1 MATLKERI
9 VQIPQKLAEM
19 LAGTP
24 QQDEALPQNIV
35 YSAEARETLDPAN
48 MQPTLQLGTKTT
60 PARNGFLQDFMA
72 GAKENY
78 NNAFTPE
85 NLQPQNKNWATR
97 LGEGLGTALRFG
109 DSSWGRGLMAGGA
122 ALALGMSPGQALGY
136 GLGTT
141 AGRQGILTAD
151 KVYRNQLKKMGVSEE
166 DLNNIKGYVTND
178 VFKNASLANYRNKT
192 TDYRNMKLDQDTY
205 VKLQQ
210 NIYKMLDSGVISAE
224 EATIQ
229 MQSLNDE
236 FNKQNGITF
245 QEGLKRTQGD
255 RKLDQNERKISI
267 LEEKI
272 KQGQATQEEKEEY
285 YNLKNDKLRLE
296 IEALEQ
302 ENLRNNRNKPNKY
315 IQNDYVQMQ
324 APNGKIYKVPK
335 TDIEKYKN
343 AGGKVIG

>member
-24 QQDEALPQNIV
+24 RQDEALPQNIV

-48 MQPTLQLGTKTT
+48 MQPTLQLGTKIT

-151 KVYRNQLKKMGVSEE
+151 KLYRNQLKNMGMTENE
-166 DLNNIKGYVTND
+166 LKGIKGYID
-178 VFKNASLANYRNKT
+178 KDMFKNYSDAYKVRKNQVSWGDLAEFDKNIKKVIEENPLLSDVYVPASVANRILNGELTDAKILDLLVKAGKT
-192 TDYRNMKLDQDTY
+192 KAETG
-205 VKLQQ
+205 
-210 NIYKMLDSGVISAE
+210 NI
-224 EATIQ
+224 
-229 MQSLNDE
+229 
-236 FNKQNGITF
+236 
-245 QEGLKRTQGD
+245 
-255 RKLDQNERKISI
+255 
-267 LEEKI
+267 
-272 KQGQATQEEKEEY
+272 
-285 YNLKNDKLRLE
+285 NLKTGLLKE
-296 IEALEQ
+296 GKPTAVIEHKGKGS
-302 ENLRNNRNKPNKY
+302 NRPTKPVDYKNKY
-315 IQNDYVQMQ
+315 
-324 APNGKIYKVPK
+324 GL
-335 TDIEKYKN
+335 E
-343 AGGKVIG
+343 